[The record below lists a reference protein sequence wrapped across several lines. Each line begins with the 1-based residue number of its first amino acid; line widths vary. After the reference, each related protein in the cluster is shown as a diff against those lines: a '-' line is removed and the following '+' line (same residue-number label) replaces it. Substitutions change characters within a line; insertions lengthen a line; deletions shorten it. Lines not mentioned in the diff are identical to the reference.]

1 MKKKL
6 TCIECPRGCT
16 LTVDFENCRVISVE
30 GNTCPQGAAYAVTE
44 IQYPVRLITS
54 AVLAESLEIKMVPV
68 RTDKPVPR
76 DRVLDVMSEIKKI
89 RLNRPVRSGE
99 IIENNLLGLGINL
112 VATRNA
118 AVKKT

>member
-16 LTVDFENCRVISVE
+16 LTVDFENCRVVSVE
-30 GNTCPQGAAYAVTE
+30 GNACPQGNAYAVAE
-44 IQYPVRLITS
+44 IQHPVRLITS

-76 DRVLDVMSEIKKI
+76 DRVMDVMSAIKKI
-89 RLNRPVRSGE
+89 RLNRPVRCGE
-99 IIENNLLGLGINL
+99 IIADNFLGLGVNL
-112 VATRNA
+112 IATRSVS
-118 AVKKT
+118 VKKT